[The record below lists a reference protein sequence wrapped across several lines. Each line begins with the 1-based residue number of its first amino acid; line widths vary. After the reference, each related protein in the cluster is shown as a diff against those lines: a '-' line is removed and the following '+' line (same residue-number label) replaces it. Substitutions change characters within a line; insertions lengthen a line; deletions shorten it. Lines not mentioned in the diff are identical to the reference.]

1 MIFVIK
7 NPLEPINMPLKNE
20 LINYLKIQTTLKL
33 DITVNTTKLIWTEI
47 IQFQFMTS
55 CQDNQ

>member
-7 NPLEPINMPLKNE
+7 NPLEPINVPLKNE

-33 DITVNTTKLIWTEI
+33 DITVSTTKLIRTEI